1 MRSSKFTGA
10 YCELTVFMDKKDPT
24 PPTTPGAIKGPT
36 HRVTSLRLLVAGAF
50 GLLLYF
56 AHVAFIPIALALLF
70 SLILS
75 APVEAL
81 HGVRVPRSISAAL
94 IMAAILGILV
104 ALGNFVSEPAQQW
117 YAAAPHTVRLIEKK
131 IRPFAQV
138 MAHVGELRN
147 SAGNIGAIST
157 TGAVPA
163 TIAPKQSAPV
173 MLLDATRS
181 AVLSCVTVVILTLF
195 LLAGGPPMMARLA
208 SALASDLES
217 AHIITVIEK
226 VRSEVGRYYVTTA
239 LINIGLGIA
248 TACVMMLCGMPNP
261 FLWGTM
267 AALLNFIPYA
277 GPTATLFVL
286 TVVAIISFDGLGRVI
301 AVAGGYL
308 AIATI
313 EGQFVQPLLVGRRLQ
328 LNPMLVFL
336 ALWFG
341 GFFWGIAGIILATPT
356 LVALKV
362 VATYSTGGEQLLVF
376 LSPHAKEE
384 NHNRETPEV
393 PGVSGALQAC
403 PPLPPSA

>member
-1 MRSSKFTGA
+1 MDNNDSS
-10 YCELTVFMDKKDPT
+10 LTA
-24 PPTTPGAIKGPT
+24 PGAIKSPT
-36 HRVTSLRLLVAGAF
+36 HRVTSVRLLAAGAF

-56 AHVAFIPIALALLF
+56 AHVAFIPVALALLF

-81 HGVRVPRSISAAL
+81 HGMRVPRSIGAAL

-138 MAHVGELRN
+138 MARVGELRN
-147 SAGNIGAIST
+147 SAGNIGALSVA
-157 TGAVPA
+157 GAVPA
-163 TIAPKQSAPV
+163 TIAPKESAPV
-173 MLLDATRS
+173 MLLDATRN
-181 AVLSCVTVVILTLF
+181 AVLSCATVVILTLF
-195 LLAGGPPMMARLA
+195 LLAGGPPMMARLT
-208 SALASDLES
+208 SALASDLTS
-217 AHIITVIEK
+217 AHIITIEK

-248 TACVMMLCGMPNP
+248 TAGVMMLCGMPNP

-277 GPTATLFVL
+277 GSTTTLIVL
-286 TVVAIISFDGLGRVI
+286 TAVAIISFDGLGRVI

-308 AIATI
+308 AVATI

-328 LNPMLVFL
+328 LNPVLVFL
-336 ALWFG
+336 TLWFG

-362 VATYSTGGEQLLVF
+362 VATYSSGGEQLLAF
-376 LSPHAKEE
+376 LSPHANEEE
-384 NHNRETPEV
+384 NDTRQEPVVEEPLV
-393 PGVSGALQAC
+393 PGVSGDLQEC